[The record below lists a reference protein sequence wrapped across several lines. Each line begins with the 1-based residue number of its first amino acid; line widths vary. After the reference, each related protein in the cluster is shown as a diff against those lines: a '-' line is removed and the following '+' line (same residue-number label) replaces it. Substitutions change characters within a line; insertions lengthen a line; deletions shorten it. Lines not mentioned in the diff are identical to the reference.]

1 MPDFD
6 FGFGG
11 DTSTDVTP
19 PTDGGKGNEP
29 ISPTEEKT
37 NISTGKVETSNGATD
52 LGNDANNGEKE
63 NPKEDEKDKGSEE
76 NKFEYSPGTKFELD
90 DKTYT
95 VDENGNVID
104 DKGAIFKE
112 AKDVAD
118 WIKSFNV
125 DNTNENDITIDNI
138 IKAVGTEIVDDDE
151 KPIQFENTPNGIK
164 SYIDAVVEVSKNDV
178 TEAALNTLFSQ
189 YPFIKDAINYYKAN
203 GNSLEGFNE
212 VVDRSDVTL
221 DKDNEEQQKE
231 IIRTAWKE
239 RGAKGDVEGYIDYL
253 KSSGS
258 LATIAEDELNNLKQY
273 DADRKAK
280 LAEEAK
286 KAQDEE
292 IRYYQDYWNGV
303 KEVIDSRKIADYQI
317 PESIIINRN
326 GQKLTVTPND
336 FFNYLYRV
344 DKEGFS
350 QYQRDL
356 AAQDQNARRDDE
368 ILRAYLTF
376 VGGNYSN
383 LVDMA
388 INEKE
393 VKSIRL
399 KAKQNN
405 KSTLKITKPTTNDAK
420 NGKDIDLGY

>member
-19 PTDGGKGNEP
+19 PTDGGKGNEAIP
-29 ISPTEEKT
+29 PTEEKT

-52 LGNDANNGEKE
+52 LGDNTNNGEKE
-63 NPKEDEKDKGSEE
+63 DPKEDEKDKGSEE
-76 NKFEYSPGTKFELD
+76 NKSEYSSGTKFELD

-95 VDENGNVID
+95 VDENGNVVD

-125 DNTNENDITIDNI
+125 DDTNENDITIDNI

-303 KEVIDSRKIADYQI
+303 KEVIDSRKIANYQI

-350 QYQRDL
+350 QYERDL
-356 AAQDQNARRDDE
+356 AAQDKNARRDDE

>member
-11 DTSTDVTP
+11 GTSTDVTP
-19 PTDGGKGNEP
+19 PTDGGKGNEHIP
-29 ISPTEEKT
+29 PTEEKT

-52 LGNDANNGEKE
+52 LGNNVNDGEKE
-63 NPKEDEKDKGSEE
+63 EPTEDKKDKGSEE
-76 NKFEYSPGTKFELD
+76 NKSEYSPGTKFELD

-125 DNTNENDITIDNI
+125 DDTNENDITIDNI

-151 KPIQFENTPNGIK
+151 KPIQFENTADGIK
-164 SYIDAVVEVSKNDV
+164 SYIDAVVEVSKNDI
-178 TEAALNTLFSQ
+178 TEAALNTLFTQ
-189 YPFIKDAINYYKAN
+189 YPFIKDVINYYKAN
-203 GNSLEGFNE
+203 GNSLEGFNK

-303 KEVIDSRKIADYQI
+303 KEVIDSRKISNYQI

>member
-11 DTSTDVTP
+11 EVGTDVTP
-19 PTDGGKGNEP
+19 PIDGGKGNEP
-29 ISPTEEKT
+29 IPPTDEKT
-37 NISTGKVETSNGATD
+37 NISTGKVETSNGAAD
-52 LGNDANNGEKE
+52 LENDANNEEKE
-63 NPKEDEKDKGSEE
+63 EPKEDKKDEGSEE
-76 NKFEYSPGTKFELD
+76 NKSEYSPGTKFELD
-90 DKTYT
+90 DKIYT

-125 DNTNENDITIDNI
+125 DDTNENDITIDNI

-151 KPIQFENTPNGIK
+151 KPIQFENTANGIK

-178 TEAALNTLFSQ
+178 AEAALNTLFTQ

-303 KEVIDSRKIADYQI
+303 KEVIDSRKIANYQI

-405 KSTLKITKPTTNDAK
+405 KSTLKITKPTTNNVK

>member
-11 DTSTDVTP
+11 EVSTDVTP
-19 PTDGGKGNEP
+19 PTDDGKGNEP
-29 ISPTEEKT
+29 IPPTDEKT
-37 NISTGKVETSNGATD
+37 NISTGKVETSNDATD

-63 NPKEDEKDKGSEE
+63 EPKEDKKDEGSEE
-76 NKFEYSPGTKFELD
+76 NKSEYSPGTKFELD
-90 DKTYT
+90 DKIYT

-125 DNTNENDITIDNI
+125 DDTNENDITIDNI

-151 KPIQFENTPNGIK
+151 KPIQFENTANGIK

-178 TEAALNTLFSQ
+178 AEAALNTLFTQ

-303 KEVIDSRKIADYQI
+303 KEVIDSRKIANYQI